1 MKRKP
6 YVSNDVIVVVEGLT
20 ERSFEEK
27 WIENLKEVIGW
38 GEQYS
43 SDKTISAILEEEKEY
58 DK

>member
-58 DK
+58 EK